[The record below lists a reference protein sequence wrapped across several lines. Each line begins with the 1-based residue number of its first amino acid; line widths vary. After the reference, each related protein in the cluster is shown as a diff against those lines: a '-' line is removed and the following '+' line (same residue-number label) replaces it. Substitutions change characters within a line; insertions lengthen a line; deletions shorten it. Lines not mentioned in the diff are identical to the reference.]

1 MKIDKFDILYV
12 DDEQDNLDVFESTFW
27 KDYNLHLANS
37 GPEAIEILEKE
48 KIHLII
54 TDQRMP
60 SMTGIEFLEKV
71 IDRYPEPV
79 RIILTGLSDV
89 QTIMDSVN
97 KGKVYHYI
105 TKPWRK
111 EDISHVIN
119 NALET
124 YTLKEENK
132 LLLQKLQVSNAK
144 LQNVNLDLEDKVKK
158 RTAELA
164 QKNEELAQALD
175 HLKNAQSQLIHTEK
189 LASLGLLSAAIGH
202 EINNPLNYIQ
212 GAMEI
217 LNYNFQEIIPVLDAL
232 ASIDPNQFSGKK
244 FEILSGMIQKMD
256 IEVKKRDI
264 ETIMRDMKTG
274 TERTLN
280 IVKSLRSFSRPDN
293 DTFEE
298 ANVQDGIDSTLLL
311 LKPKINKQAIEV
323 ERNYKAI
330 SGTIRCLPGQ
340 LNQVFMNVIS
350 NAIDAIVEKQIRLGH
365 ENFEGKIQIGTET
378 IINNFIITVTDNG
391 NGMSEEVKKRLF
403 EPFYTTK
410 GKELGNGLG
419 MHISKDILQKHHGNI
434 VIESK
439 EGEGTKISLTIPI
452 QKEN

>member
-1 MKIDKFDILYV
+1 MKNEKFDILYV

-37 GPEAIEILEKE
+37 GQEAIEILGKE
-48 KIHLII
+48 KVQLII

-71 IDRYPEPV
+71 IDQYPDPV

-111 EDISHVIN
+111 EDIRHVIN
-119 NALET
+119 NAIET
-124 YTLKEENK
+124 YKLKEENK
-132 LLLQKLQVSNAK
+132 LLLQKLQVSNEK
-144 LQNVNLDLEDKVKK
+144 LQYANQDLEEKVKK

-164 QKNEELAQALD
+164 LKNEELAKALNN
-175 HLKNAQSQLIHTEK
+175 LKNTQSQLIHTEK

-212 GAMEI
+212 GAIEI
-217 LNYNFQEIIPVLDAL
+217 LNYNFQEIMPVLDAVGT
-232 ASIDPNQFSGKK
+232 IGEDQFSGKK
-244 FEILSGMIQKMD
+244 FEILAGMIQKLD
-256 IEVKKRDI
+256 IDEKKKDI
-264 ETIMRDMKTG
+264 ETIMRDMKAG
-274 TERTLN
+274 TERTVN
-280 IVKSLRSFSRPDN
+280 IVKSLRSYSRIDN

-298 ANVQDGIDSTLLL
+298 ANIQEGIDSTLLL
-311 LKPKINKQAIEV
+311 LKPKIKKHAIEV
-323 ERNYKAI
+323 EKKYKAI
-330 SGTIRCLPGQ
+330 PGIIRCLPGQ
-340 LNQVFMNVIS
+340 LNQVFMNVIA
-350 NAIDAIVEKQIRLGH
+350 NAVDAIGEKQTLVGH
-365 ENFEGKIQIGTET
+365 EHFEGKIQIETET
-378 IINNFIITVTDNG
+378 VINNFIITITDNG
-391 NGMSEEVKKRLF
+391 KGMNEEVKRRLF

-410 GKELGNGLG
+410 GKEQGNGLG
-419 MHISKDILQKHHGNI
+419 MHISKEILHKHNGNI
-434 VIESK
+434 VVEGK
-439 EGEGTKISLTIPI
+439 EGEGTKITLTIPI